1 MNIFYLHKDP
11 KTCAEMHIDK
21 HCVKMI
27 IEYAQL
33 MSTAHRMLDGLEYEG
48 RTKTGRR
55 VKRWLCEDIA
65 KEQIVDKASHIHHPS
80 AVWVRESAYQYW
92 WLYQMW
98 SHLCDEFTYRYG
110 KQHLTDYKLRK
121 VLREIPKNAPLN
133 KKFTEPP
140 QAMPD
145 EVKVVGDSITAYRQY
160 YMKHKRGFA
169 TWKKDRKPA
178 WFQKKRPTKIY

>member
-11 KTCAEMHIDK
+11 KICAEMHLDK
-21 HCVKMI
+21 HCTKML

-33 MSTAHRMLDGLEYEG
+33 MSTAHRVLDGIKYTGLS
-48 RTKTGRR
+48 KTGRKVTR
-55 VKRWLCEDIA
+55 YKLKDYDDI
-65 KEQIVDKASHIHHPS
+65 IYKACHIHHPS
-80 AVWVRESAYQYW
+80 NIWVRDNAYNYH

-98 SHLCDEFTYRYG
+98 SYLCDEFTYRYG

-178 WFQKKRPTKIY
+178 WFQ

>member
-1 MNIFYLHKDP
+1 MNIFYLHEDP

-65 KEQIVDKASHIHHPS
+65 KEQIVYKASHIHHPS

-133 KKFTEPP
+133 KPFTEPP

-169 TWKKDRKPA
+169 TWKKDRKPE
-178 WFQKKRPTKIY
+178 WFQ